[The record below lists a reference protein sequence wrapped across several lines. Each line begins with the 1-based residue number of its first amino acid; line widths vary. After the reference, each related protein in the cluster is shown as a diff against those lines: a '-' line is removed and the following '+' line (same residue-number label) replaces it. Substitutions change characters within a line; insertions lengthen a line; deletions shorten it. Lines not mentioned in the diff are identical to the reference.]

1 LEDVNPTMK
10 VPGEIEEPVSRETLL
25 VLHAEDSD
33 DCAVLV
39 QRALKR
45 AGFSRKMLRFRD
57 GLDAIKH
64 LDGAGEAE
72 RPHVLLLDLNM
83 PVKGG
88 LEVLEW
94 VRRHPVYRGVP
105 AIVLTASL
113 EPAEHERAA
122 ALGALKSLPKDGTF
136 REVTRILEQLIAA
149 PGKLPPAA

>member
-1 LEDVNPTMK
+1 MK
-10 VPGEIEEPVSRETLL
+10 APEEIEEPVSRETLL

-45 AGFSRKMLRFRD
+45 AGFSRKLLRFRD
-57 GLDAIKH
+57 GHDAIKH
-64 LDGAGEAE
+64 LDGARKTE

-94 VRRHPVYRGVP
+94 TRRHPVYRDVP

-113 EPAEHERAA
+113 DPAEHAKAA
-122 ALGALKSLPKDGTF
+122 GLGALKSLPKDGTF
-136 REVTRILEQLIAA
+136 REVIRILEELTAA